1 MSVVRKEGKKKKKLT
16 RAFKEELRLEIGCG
30 VDPVP
35 AQRRAKKVRKG
46 GREEGRKEGSVQQ

>member
-1 MSVVRKEGKKKKKLT
+1 MSVERKEGKKKEEMT

-35 AQRRAKKVRKG
+35 NKGEQRR
-46 GREEGRKEGSVQQ
+46 